1 MSGTNIFTHVSDKA
15 QYVYLQPFTSS
26 GAAFE
31 SGGDVQSLLEQ
42 IHVNALE
49 PLPTLPF
56 ATTDEQGSVEYST
69 QAEANALDDVLT
81 VLTPQSLDGV
91 NTHVSP
97 STTTQL
103 GNLREVRTSDLTR
116 VTASSDDT
124 RLMSYR
130 RLDEM
135 TSVRNALADDGDVES
150 QGFARQST
158 LAEALAYN
166 PTNFIS
172 PQKTWNLIKQEIPN
186 PWAQASET
194 ESGVL
199 RTVGPRDATK
209 SDRTIA
215 ITVGGIDSVHATT
228 SKRGAFKLT
237 SDNLFRDDLT
247 ANEYAIT
254 PATIENI
261 LGTPTQPGFFK
272 LPSAFVDEEYDV
284 TSAARGFELDLK
296 LGPDGG
302 VITGTLNADNIVA
315 KITQSVKKTTSG
327 GGTYYVDETSNREVF
342 PSNQLDAKVGLE
354 GRPIGSIFHCTR
366 NVDPNTVF
374 GGVWYRVQG
383 GRTMVGEG
391 TGNDYVRKRYF
402 SPGTQGGNRRE
413 RLSEKHLP
421 VHKHAGWGETYSTK
435 NSECVKYET
444 IRNPYGVTY
453 YCKEYSTVDYWRF
466 GKTGSRNNVGMGSTD
481 SDNYMYY
488 NEPVGGNGYHENMM
502 PYYTVYIWRRVK

>member
-1 MSGTNIFTHVSDKA
+1 MSGTNIFTHVSDEA
-15 QYVYLQPFTSS
+15 QYVYLQPFTSP
-26 GAAFE
+26 GKAFE
-31 SGGDVQSLLEQ
+31 TGGDVQSLLEQ

-135 TSVRNALADDGDVES
+135 TSVRNALADDGSVES
-150 QGFARQST
+150 QGFARHST
-158 LAEALAYN
+158 LSEALAYN

-172 PQKTWNLIKQEIPN
+172 PQKTWNLIKTEIPN
-186 PWAQASET
+186 PWTQATET

-199 RTVGPRDATK
+199 RTVGQRDALK

-215 ITVGGIDSVHATT
+215 ITVGGLNHVNATT
-228 SKRGAFKLT
+228 SKRGAFKIT
-237 SDNLFRDDLT
+237 DNNLSRDDEF

-254 PATIENI
+254 PATIANLI
-261 LGTPTQPGFFK
+261 GTETQSGFFS
-272 LPSAFVDEEYDV
+272 LPTSFADESSEV
-284 TSAARGFELDLK
+284 TSAARGFELGQK

-302 VITGTLNADNIVA
+302 VITGTLNCDNIVS

-327 GGTYYVDETSNREVF
+327 GGTYYVDETRKRELF
-342 PSNQLDAKVGLE
+342 PSDHIDREIGLE
-354 GRPIGSIFHCTR
+354 GRPVGSIFHCTR
-366 NVDPNTVF
+366 NVDPNTQF

-383 GRTMVGEG
+383 GRTMIGAG
-391 TGNDYVRKRYF
+391 TGNDYVRKRSF
-402 SPGTQGGNRRE
+402 SAGSQGGNRRE
-413 RLSEKHLP
+413 RLAEKHLP
-421 VHKHAGWGETYSTK
+421 VHKHASWGETYSTK
-435 NSECVKYET
+435 NSTCIKYEEV
-444 IRNPYGVTY
+444 RNPYGVTY
-453 YCKEYSTVDYWRF
+453 YCKEYSTVNYWKF
-466 GKTGSRNNVGMGSTD
+466 GKTGSRNNPGMGSTD

-488 NEPVGGNGYHENMM
+488 NSPVGGNGYHENMM